1 MPDVSDQILFG
12 LGRLAALLRS
22 GQRQDGAAFDLNA
35 TQVEILVRVAGQP
48 MRAGALA
55 EHLGVTAATISDSLR
70 SLEGKGH
77 VERQPD
83 PSDGRALLVH
93 PTDVGKSAA
102 SLLGTGQGPLRS
114 SLEGLGNAEKAALLR
129 ALTLLIRALQQARAI
144 PVQRMCVTCRHFR
157 PRVHA
162 DAERPHHCAFVDA
175 AFGDASLRLDC
186 GEHEAAPA
194 EEAAALWRRFE
205 AA

>member
-1 MPDVSDQILFG
+1 MRDVSDQILFG
-12 LGRLAALLRS
+12 LGKLAALLRS
-22 GQRQDGAAFDLNA
+22 GHRQDGAAFDLNA
-35 TQVEILVRVAGQP
+35 TQVEILIRVAVQP
-48 MRAGALA
+48 MRAGTLA

-77 VERQPD
+77 VERRPD
-83 PSDGRALLVH
+83 PSDGRALQIH
-93 PTDVGKSAA
+93 PTDAGRSAA
-102 SLLGTGQGPLRS
+102 SVLGAGPGPLRT
-114 SLEGLGNAEKAALLR
+114 SLESLGNAEKAGLLR
-129 ALTLLIRALQQARAI
+129 VLTLLIRALQEARSI
-144 PVQRMCVTCRHFR
+144 PVQRMCVTCLHFR

-175 AFGDASLRLDC
+175 AFGDANLRLDC

-194 EEAAALWRRFE
+194 EEAAAHWRRFE